1 MGQWRRSGVV
11 VRDADLEDLDAIA
24 KLECDSFPEDQVSRR
39 SFAYALRSRV
49 RAVIAATIEGE
60 LAGYV
65 LVALREGGRSAR
77 IYSIAVDPRF
87 ARRGV
92 GAALIAAAEKF
103 AFRQEREALTLEVRY
118 DNAPAIALYEKLGF
132 RPFGEHPDY
141 YADGATA
148 LRYRKVLVPR
158 APAGAKP
165 RRGAPKGGGP
175 RRS

>member
-1 MGQWRRSGVV
+1 MDHWRRGGLV

-39 SFAYALRSRV
+39 SFAYALRASKRP
-49 RAVIAATIEGE
+49 VIAATIDGE
-60 LAGYV
+60 LVGYV
-65 LVALREGGRSAR
+65 LIALRKGGRSAR

-103 AFRQEREALTLEVRY
+103 AYRHEREALTLEVRY
-118 DNAPAIALYEKLGF
+118 DNGPAVALYEKCGF
-132 RPFGEHPDY
+132 RPFGVHEDY

-148 LRYRKVLVPR
+148 LRYKKVLAPR
-158 APAGAKP
+158 APAGAK
-165 RRGAPKGGGP
+165 RSGARKGGGP